1 MADFSEQVRAFFST
15 DAGRLIGTVWLIVVV
30 VLLTLWGARL
40 VSRFMRRMI
49 ELQKQKNSANATVL
63 AFFRYVAIAA
73 VYFAGFAVIVSNI
86 PFLSAG
92 LNKVLAAGGVIAV
105 VAGFA
110 AQEALGSVVSGMM
123 ILAFKP
129 FVIGDVV
136 RYLDNDISGVIE
148 EITLHHTTIRTWE
161 NKRVIIPNSKM
172 NSAIIENADY
182 ADSRVCVFLE
192 IGITYESDVD
202 LAKKLLAE
210 EVARNPEFL
219 DVRTPAQR
227 AADAPEVPVVVLE
240 LAANAVKLRASLW
253 AKDNGSAFALKCAV
267 QENILKQYAQNG
279 VDIAYPHLVIV
290 EKN

>member
-1 MADFSEQVRAFFST
+1 MADFSEQVKAFFAT
-15 DAGRLIGTVWLIVVV
+15 EAGRLIGTLWLIVVV

-40 VSRFMRRMI
+40 VSRFMRRII

-136 RYLDNDISGVIE
+136 RYLDLDISGVIE

-192 IGITYESDVD
+192 IGITYESDVT
-202 LAKKLLAE
+202 LAKKLLAD
-210 EVARNPEFL
+210 EVARHPEFL

-227 AADAPEVPVVVLE
+227 AADDPAVPVVVLE
-240 LAANAVKLRASLW
+240 LAASAVKLRASLW

-267 QENILKQYAQNG
+267 QENILKLYGQNG
-279 VDIAYPHLVIV
+279 IDLAYPHMVIV
-290 EKN
+290 EK

>member
-1 MADFSEQVRAFFST
+1 MLSNFFST
-15 DAGRLIGTVWLIVVV
+15 KLGAFVGTAWLVVVALLLTVW
-30 VLLTLWGARL
+30 GAKL
-40 VSRFMRRMI
+40 VSRIFRKMI
-49 ELQKQKNSANATVL
+49 ERQKLVSSGNATVL
-63 AFFRYVAIAA
+63 AFLRYVAVAA

-136 RYLDNDISGVIE
+136 RYLDHDISGVVE

-182 ADSRVCVFLE
+182 ADSKVCVLLE
-192 IGITYESDVD
+192 IGVAYESDLA
-202 LAKKLLAE
+202 LAKQLL
-210 EVARNPEFL
+210 L
-219 DVRTPAQR
+219 DVVASHPDYLDNRSPAEK
-227 AADAPEVPVVVLE
+227 AAGAPAVLVRVIE
-240 LAANAVKLRASLW
+240 LGESAVTLRAWVW
-253 AKDNGSAFALKCAV
+253 AKDNATAAAMKSDLLQDVKAAYEREGI
-267 QENILKQYAQNG
+267 E
-279 VDIAYPHLVIV
+279 IAYPHMVVV
-290 EKN
+290 EKA